1 MSNANN
7 VSSTEARH
15 QSTAPGEVH
24 GRLRLM
30 DCPGVVDTPRT
41 RSGHRE
47 LRLFDA
53 VGHLEHHTQRGT
65 RHQPG
70 DPVVEQD
77 DANGV
82 EPQWNPECQRAE
94 PETVTLSVSPACA
107 RGQLA
112 ITEIADL
119 RPDARQQHDLY
130 IPDGWRRIPLEPGRE
145 PMTVDVDPHQE
156 PPAEALDALEHSVL
170 DGEIAWS
177 CGGNPLR
184 RPDRGSPCLSSRSF
198 TGPSWPDPDSTV
210 QAGVKAPRTVY

>member
-41 RSGHRE
+41 RSRHRE

-82 EPQWNPECQRAE
+82 EPQWNPECQGEEDRFAGHEDHQLPSPRAGE
-94 PETVTLSVSPACA
+94 WLVTDAAADELS
-107 RGQLA
+107 
-112 ITEIADL
+112 EIIDKL
-119 RPDARQQHDLY
+119 
-130 IPDGWRRIPLEPGRE
+130 PL
-145 PMTVDVDPHQE
+145 
-156 PPAEALDALEHSVL
+156 
-170 DGEIAWS
+170 
-177 CGGNPLR
+177 
-184 RPDRGSPCLSSRSF
+184 
-198 TGPSWPDPDSTV
+198 
-210 QAGVKAPRTVY
+210 